1 MFHGGV
7 WPPIRGY
14 DGHLSSTKYCL
25 RCCGTVILHPV
36 VVPSALVGRL
46 VPDDSSRIV
55 SKSETETLRQRVDCR
70 SFRIS
75 SSTTLFIGNSDRY
88 RGVFLAMEVPQIQF
102 IDSVEDTPVWQERQ
116 VPWRYSLVEV
126 PQFLCGR
133 LHSTLSAAHSL
144 LTGVRSRTVRSWTCP
159 LPRFKC
165 VFRSGSSDR
174 SSIWQCPRLA
184 SAGLAHRR
192 APPFRECFAE
202 VHGVVSSTVVDWVLL
217 PHWYRQNAVP
227 VHSPGSHRADVS
239 ICGPW
244 ANTTS
249 QHRRRFSVPA
259 HGDPPRAGGRPGPQ
273 RRRFCHHQSLPR
285 SSWSS
290 FCAAVP
296 LAW

>member
-1 MFHGGV
+1 MLSFDREIRPHCVGHGGPRRTDHSGNIRVFHGGV

-46 VPDDSSRIV
+46 VPDVCSSSV
-55 SKSETETLRQRVDCR
+55 SKSVTETLRQRGDCR

-102 IDSVEDTPVWQERQ
+102 MDS

-126 PQFLCGR
+126 PQFLRGR
-133 LHSTLSAAHSL
+133 LHSTVSAAHSL
-144 LTGVRSRTVRSWTCP
+144 LTGARAESYGQI
-159 LPRFKC
+159 
-165 VFRSGSSDR
+165 VFGSGSSDR

-192 APPFRECFAE
+192 ETPFRECFAE
-202 VHGVVSSTVVDWVLL
+202 VHGVVSSTVVDLELL
-217 PHWYRQNAVP
+217 PHWYRFAP
-227 VHSPGSHRADVS
+227 S
-239 ICGPW
+239 
-244 ANTTS
+244 
-249 QHRRRFSVPA
+249 
-259 HGDPPRAGGRPGPQ
+259 
-273 RRRFCHHQSLPR
+273 
-285 SSWSS
+285 
-290 FCAAVP
+290 
-296 LAW
+296 